1 MNFTTAPMS
10 LEVGSFGRKEP
21 KKQDSPSPSSP
32 DMSAVAFSTAVA
44 FALKVAKVEGLSSEA
59 VVNQKM
65 DLREEKA
72 GYGSITKDS

>member
-1 MNFTTAPMS
+1 
-10 LEVGSFGRKEP
+10 
-21 KKQDSPSPSSP
+21 
-32 DMSAVAFSTAVA
+32 MSAVAFSTAVA